1 MTVFP
6 QLGTGALS
14 QFPVAKKRRLRTVV
28 NRAADGTK
36 VKLADPA
43 GGGVEWRLSYRGLSD
58 AELANLQQ
66 LFTTAEGSLNGFT
79 FLDPTGNLLAWT
91 EEMTNAVW
99 QAGPLLA
106 LSGGV
111 ADALSGSKG
120 WHAINPG
127 GGPQSV
133 MQTLN
138 APGGYTYC
146 FSVYGRAA
154 QPTTVTLLIGNQ
166 SANRAVGA
174 GWSRLVFTAAGEATA
189 DSIAFGIQ
197 IPAGAAVDLFG
208 PQVEA
213 QLSASAYKTGTTGGV
228 YEGARFQDDVFKFT
242 TTDVNRHSATLNIFY
257 ADNL

>member
-14 QFPVAKKRRLRTVV
+14 QFPIAKKRRLRTVV
-28 NRAADGTK
+28 NRAADGST
-36 VKLADPA
+36 VKLADTA
-43 GGGVEWRLSYRGLSD
+43 GGGVEWQLSYRGLSD
-58 AELANLQQ
+58 TELANLQQ
-66 LFTTAEGSLNGFT
+66 FFMAAEGSLNGFT
-79 FLDPTGNLLAWT
+79 FLDPMGNLLAWT
-91 EEMTNAVW
+91 ENLSNTVW

-111 ADALSGSKG
+111 ADALGGNNG
-120 WHAINPG
+120 WHAINSG
-127 GGPQSV
+127 GGPQNV

-166 SANRAVGA
+166 SANRVVNA
-174 GWSRLVFTAAGEATA
+174 GWNRLMFTAAGDAMA

-213 QLSASAYKTGTTGGV
+213 QPTASVYKTGTTGGV
-228 YEGARFQDDVFKFT
+228 YEAARFLDDVFRFT
-242 TTDVNRHSATLNIFY
+242 TTDVNRHSATVNIFY
-257 ADNL
+257 ADHL